1 MGKKKECAKVKKI
14 LDENPQVKFQ
24 GTKTLFWHTT
34 YGDVAINERTFI
46 INGQLV
52 RPFSTS
58 AEVACRSY
66 SPLLQRRIT
75 DFGSDKSFGKAVE
88 KMNEHY
94 GIVVPE
100 SSIRLITQKHGEN
113 LEASDT
119 VVSEHTGIGV
129 TQVVVQTDGCMIPKV
144 EFTPTEEQSD
154 KRKTRTVA
162 WKEVRLSLGYVPG
175 MIKPVF
181 EATSGTPDD
190 VGQQLLS
197 CANQM
202 GCGKKTQIHGVGDGA
217 TWIAEQIENTF
228 GSNSSYLIDFY
239 HLCEY
244 FYPAAKA
251 CSDEPDSWYKQIKE
265 LMLDGKVSLVLQMLL
280 PYIEAPEIKDENAP
294 VRKCYRYIKNRPKQF
309 NYPQAIE
316 KGLPIG
322 SGKIESANSYVIQ
335 ERMKIAGAW
344 WKVENI
350 NKMLSL
356 LTCRQNGKWEKYW
369 EKTVKVAA

>member
-113 LEASDT
+113 LDASDT

-197 CANQM
+197 CAKQV

-244 FYPAAKA
+244 FHPAAKA

-265 LMLDGKVSLVLQMLL
+265 LMLDGKISLVLQMLL
-280 PYIEAPEIKDENAP
+280 PYIEAPDIKDENAP

-322 SGKIESANSYVIQ
+322 SGKIESANSYVVQ
-335 ERMKIAGAW
+335 DRMKIAGAW

-356 LTCRQNGKWEKYW
+356 LTCRQNGKWEEYW
-369 EKTVKVAA
+369 EKIVKVAA

>member
-66 SPLLQRRIT
+66 SPLLQRRIS

-119 VVSEHTGIGV
+119 VVSEHTGVRV
-129 TQVVVQTDGCMIPKV
+129 TQVVVQTKNTYSRLERSPFKFKLC
-144 EFTPTEEQSD
+144 TRND
-154 KRKTRTVA
+154 K
-162 WKEVRLSLGYVPG
+162 
-175 MIKPVF
+175 
-181 EATSGTPDD
+181 
-190 VGQQLLS
+190 
-197 CANQM
+197 
-202 GCGKKTQIHGVGDGA
+202 
-217 TWIAEQIENTF
+217 
-228 GSNSSYLIDFY
+228 
-239 HLCEY
+239 
-244 FYPAAKA
+244 
-251 CSDEPDSWYKQIKE
+251 
-265 LMLDGKVSLVLQMLL
+265 
-280 PYIEAPEIKDENAP
+280 
-294 VRKCYRYIKNRPKQF
+294 
-309 NYPQAIE
+309 
-316 KGLPIG
+316 
-322 SGKIESANSYVIQ
+322 
-335 ERMKIAGAW
+335 
-344 WKVENI
+344 
-350 NKMLSL
+350 
-356 LTCRQNGKWEKYW
+356 TCF
-369 EKTVKVAA
+369 

>member
-58 AEVACRSY
+58 AEVVCRSY

-202 GCGKKTQIHGVGDGA
+202 GYGKKTQIHGVGDGA

-228 GSNSSYLIDFY
+228 GRNSSYLIDFY

-251 CSDEPDSWYKQIKE
+251 CSNEPDSWYKQIKE

-294 VRKCYRYIKNRPKQF
+294 VRKCHRYIKNRPKQF

-356 LTCRQNGKWEKYW
+356 LTCRQNGKWEEYW
-369 EKTVKVAA
+369 EKIVKVAA

>member
-1 MGKKKECAKVKKI
+1 MGKKKECTKVKKI
-14 LDENPQVKFQ
+14 LDKNPQVKFQ
-24 GTKTLFWHTT
+24 GTKTVFWHTT

-46 INGQLV
+46 LNGQLV

-58 AEVACRSY
+58 ADVACRSY

-75 DFGSDKSFGKAVE
+75 DFGSDHSFGKAAK
-88 KMNEHY
+88 KMHEHY

-100 SSIRLITQKHGEN
+100 SSIRIITQKHGKN

-162 WKEVRLSLGYVPG
+162 WKEVRLSLAYVPG
-175 MIKPVF
+175 MITPVF

-197 CANQM
+197 CANQV
-202 GCGKKTQIHGVGDGA
+202 GYGKKTQIHGIGDGA
-217 TWIAEQIENTF
+217 TWIAEQIDNTF
-228 GSNSSYLIDFY
+228 GNNGSYLIDFY

-251 CSDEPDSWYKQIKE
+251 CSNEPDNWYKQIKKW
-265 LMLDGKVSLVLQMLL
+265 MLDGKKSFALQMLL

-294 VRKCYRYIKNRPKQF
+294 VRKCYRYIKNRPEQF

-316 KGLPIG
+316 KELPIG

-335 ERMKIAGAW
+335 KRMKIAGAW

-356 LTCRQNGKWEKYW
+356 LTCRQNGKWEEYW
-369 EKTVKVAA
+369 GKIVKVAA